1 MRRLLG
7 FLVFSLVACISK
19 NQATN
24 KGDAGARDG
33 GLTTAEL
40 ASLDGPALYGKLC
53 AICHGDDGTGYRAD
67 NAPSLVNKT
76 FIESVTEDQLH
87 RSIVHGRPGTAMAG
101 YGKEV
106 GGPLDAPAV
115 SKLTTWIRSHGSL
128 PVTLDLVGGGDAKRG
143 EPLYVANCQ
152 RCHGT
157 VDARGTA
164 VHLMNPKFLEMSP
177 DPFLKWAIV
186 RGRPG
191 TPMEAWEQKLT
202 SPQTDDVIAYIRT
215 FDKSPHVTLLAP
227 PTGTEPVVINPNGK
241 QPSFTPRSTPCG
253 ADPKCKPD
261 DRFVSVAQ
269 VKQALDEKRKM
280 VIIDARAPSDW
291 MRVHIPGAVSIP
303 YHDMKRLSEIPNDGT
318 WVLAYCACPHHLSGD
333 VVNEL
338 RKRGYKHAAILD
350 EGILEWHRRLYPVI
364 AAPGVEPPPRGPDTP
379 QVAPLT
385 PPTAKDS
392 GKPRLPPK

>member
-1 MRRLLG
+1 MRVVASV
-7 FLVFSLVACISK
+7 LVFSLVACISR
-19 NQATN
+19 NPPTN
-24 KGDAGARDG
+24 KGDAATGDG

-53 AICHGDDGTGYRAD
+53 AICHGADGTGYRAD

-76 FIESVTEDQLH
+76 FVESATEDQLR

-106 GGPLDAPAV
+106 GGPLDAMAV
-115 SKLTTWIRSHGSL
+115 SKLTTWIRSHGTLPVSL
-128 PVTLDLVGGGDAKRG
+128 PLVGGGDSKRG
-143 EPLYVANCQ
+143 EPLYTANCQ

-157 VDARGTA
+157 VEARGNA

-186 RGRPG
+186 HGRPG
-191 TPMEAWEQKLT
+191 TPMESWEQKLT
-202 SPQTDDVIAYIRT
+202 SPQTDDVIAYIRS

-227 PTGTEPVVINPNGK
+227 PTGTEPVVINPDGK
-241 QPSFTPRSTPCG
+241 QPAFKPRSTACNA

-261 DRFVSVAQ
+261 ERFVSVEQ

-318 WVLAYCACPHHLSGD
+318 WILAYCACPHHLSGD

-350 EGILEWHRRLYPVI
+350 EGILEWHRRHYPVV
-364 AAPGVEPPPRGPDTP
+364 AAPGVEPPPRGPE
-379 QVAPLT
+379 APPL
-385 PPTAKDS
+385 PVTAPKAGDA
-392 GKPRLPPK
+392 GTRRLPPK